1 MSTTLKAIEAS
12 GTLNQQNQ
20 ITLDKPLRVKDH
32 SRVKVIIL
40 FLEDQEID
48 ETDWL
53 KAVSANPAFDFLKDP
68 EEDIY
73 TVKDG
78 KPFNDQG

>member
-1 MSTTLKAIEAS
+1 MSNALKAIEAS
-12 GTLNQQNQ
+12 GTLDQQNR
-20 ITLDKPLRVKDH
+20 ITLDKPLGVKDQ

-40 FLEDQEID
+40 FLEDKEID
-48 ETDWL
+48 ETHWL
-53 KAVSANPAFDFLKDP
+53 KAAAANPAFDFLKEP

-73 TVKDG
+73 TAKDG